1 MWRVLLG
8 WLALPLFV
16 IVFFSLLLLFHAAQ
30 VVALRLSGYS
40 AHKKTVDWLL
50 FCLLQALRLVGASIN
65 FRANLGQLP
74 TDRPLIVVSNHQSMY
89 DIPLLGWLFRR
100 WHPKYVSK
108 KELATGIPSISYN
121 LRHGGSVCID
131 RKDNRQ
137 ALPALKAFGEYL
149 AQYGYAGCIFPE
161 GTRARDGQVKPFK
174 PQGFAILLKTMPT
187 AVVVPVA
194 IEGSWVLQKYGFLP
208 IPFGVRLQCTQ
219 LPPIAREGKTTEQ
232 IIQETEAAIRAALG
246 QELGPTV

>member
-1 MWRVLLG
+1 MWRVILG
-8 WLALPLFV
+8 WLFLPVFV
-16 IVFFSLLLLFHAAQ
+16 VVFFTLLLVFHVAQ
-30 VVALRLSGYS
+30 VVALRGGGYEI
-40 AHKKTVDWLL
+40 HKKTVDWLL
-50 FCLLQALRLVGASIN
+50 FCLLKALWLVGGRVRFKAQL
-65 FRANLGQLP
+65 AQLP

-149 AQYGYAGCIFPE
+149 AQHGYAGCIFPE

-194 IEGSWVLQKYGFLP
+194 IQGSWLLQKYGFKP
-208 IPFGVRLQCTQ
+208 IPFGVKLTCTQ
-219 LPPIAREGKTTEQ
+219 LPPIAREGKTSEQ
-232 IIQETEAAIRAALG
+232 IIQETEAAIRAFLG
-246 QELGPTV
+246 QTLEPTV